1 VVIKLIIM
9 SNIPSGFD
17 LSDPT
22 FIFFN
27 IFLCILIIWQLYRT
41 FFSKEMLEKLSFN
54 EEMEKLYKRWP
65 LDYYSEQKSEW
76 ICNYCSIKNDLSYN
90 ICFSCSN
97 EKGENER
104 IVKEDWQQA
113 YYRILNE
120 SSFTQGNGYG
130 VDGAVEFPHLD
141 PAEGLDRYLNRHN
154 NDFLSRQKIEFGI
167 CILAY
172 LVYLFFC
179 IYFTYF
185 SEFKHLMNLII
196 K

>member
-1 VVIKLIIM
+1 L
-9 SNIPSGFD
+9 
-17 LSDPT
+17 
-22 FIFFN
+22 FN
-27 IFLCILIIWQLYRT
+27 IWLI
-41 FFSKEMLEKLSFN
+41 
-54 EEMEKLYKRWP
+54 
-65 LDYYSEQKSEW
+65 
-76 ICNYCSIKNDLSYN
+76 N
-90 ICFSCSN
+90 IFSCSN
-97 EKGENER
+97 DKRENER

-130 VDGAVEFPHLD
+130 VHGAVEFPHLD

-154 NDFLSRQKIEFGI
+154 NDFISRQKIEFGI

-185 SEFKHLMNLII
+185 SEIKHLMNLII

>member
-17 LSDPT
+17 LSET
-22 FIFFN
+22 S
-27 IFLCILIIWQLYRT
+27 LIIVNVVFSLLIIRGLYKD
-41 FFSKEMLEKLSFN
+41 FFSKEMVEKLSFN

-76 ICNYCSIKNDLSYN
+76 ICDSCSIKNDLSYN

-120 SSFTQGNGYG
+120 SSFTQGN
-130 VDGAVEFPHLD
+130 D
-141 PAEGLDRYLNRHN
+141 PENWADDTNPAHGLDRYLGRHN
-154 NDFLSRQKIEFGI
+154 DNNIFTKKVSYIV

-172 LVYLFFC
+172 LVYLLFC
-179 IYFTYF
+179 VYFTYF
-185 SEFKHLMNLII
+185 SEVKQFMNLILN
-196 K
+196 KLF